1 MVSLEGQ
8 AMDEPEFLKLEINS
22 IVIHSRQSQWRGRQW
37 GGEGGQNCSKI
48 KSIVIQPRHG
58 LNGGE
63 GNGRARI
70 AQRLKA

>member
-1 MVSLEGQ
+1 
-8 AMDEPEFLKLEINS
+8 MDEPEFLKLEINS

-37 GGEGGQNCSKI
+37 GGGGGGGGQNCSKI

-63 GNGRARI
+63 GNGRARN